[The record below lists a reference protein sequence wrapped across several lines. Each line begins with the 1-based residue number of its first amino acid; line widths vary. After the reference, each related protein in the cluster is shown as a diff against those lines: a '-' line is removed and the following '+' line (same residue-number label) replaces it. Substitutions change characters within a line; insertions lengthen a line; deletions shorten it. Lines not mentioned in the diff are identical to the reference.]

1 MGQAT
6 IACIQNTKKFQV
18 ASHVWHSWSE
28 ERKAEHLRKFKEYVP
43 NISDTFCM
51 PANAGRKPSYQH
63 RDRNTTE
70 PDIVV
75 DRIEKSTSGNSQHC
89 TTPCT
94 ISFRDPRA
102 TAEKEFELYHRKHL
116 PKSISKCQGNCG
128 RPIKVEEVMVVR
140 SYGRITWTDKS
151 TGKEKAK
158 FGPMDILIH
167 GNCLKNFSETFYALG
182 QSFDFSTKKIDPKT
196 QEKLTEEDKT
206 LLLSLGIK

>member
-1 MGQAT
+1 MCGTPGVRKGRQITSENLGNTFQIFQIHFVCQLMLVENLAT
-6 IACIQNTKKFQV
+6 NTGTETKQ
-18 ASHVWHSWSE
+18 SQISWWT
-28 ERKAEHLRKFKEYVP
+28 AL
-43 NISDTFCM
+43 
-51 PANAGRKPSYQH
+51 
-63 RDRNTTE
+63 
-70 PDIVV
+70 
-75 DRIEKSTSGNSQHC
+75 STSGNSQHC
-89 TTPCT
+89 TTSCT

-102 TAEKEFELYHRKHL
+102 TAEKEFELHHHINL
-116 PKSISKCQGNCG
+116 PKSVSKCQGNCG
-128 RPIKVEEVMVVR
+128 RPIKVEEVMVMR

>member
-1 MGQAT
+1 MCGTPGVRKGRQITSENLGNTFQIFQIHFVCQLMLVENLAT
-6 IACIQNTKKFQV
+6 NTGTETKQ
-18 ASHVWHSWSE
+18 SQISWWT
-28 ERKAEHLRKFKEYVP
+28 AL
-43 NISDTFCM
+43 
-51 PANAGRKPSYQH
+51 
-63 RDRNTTE
+63 
-70 PDIVV
+70 
-75 DRIEKSTSGNSQHC
+75 STSGNSQHC
-89 TTPCT
+89 TTSCT

-102 TAEKEFELYHRKHL
+102 TAEKEFELHHRINL
-116 PKSISKCQGNCG
+116 PKSVSKCQGNCG

-158 FGPMDILIH
+158 FGPMDMLIH